1 MVQEPKSENG
11 DFWAAA
17 IETTRTLLVPFDTG
31 VTWLVSLA
39 ILLIPASV
47 DSLIGFGVILPAAE
61 YRIIGAIGAIAA
73 IWQTWILAARAF
85 RPSGAAL
92 GSFASATASGAL
104 AFGLSLHHVPLRPAF
119 RIFFWVAV
127 VYLIGQAAWLALIS
141 WQMSRENEEPQPETE
156 AAVLPSF
163 VEPAAQPHGDTFCVA
178 MTTAP
183 SERAEVIAHRIV
195 EERLAACAQVPGE
208 MTSYYWWKGEVNRD
222 RERLLFL
229 KTRTDLLPDIQ
240 ALLAEIHPAEV
251 PELVLLPIVGGLP
264 AYISWIGQELR
275 PRRPATAQPAVTD
288 ASPDTERSPEDDAL
302 PEGEASPEE

>member
-1 MVQEPKSENG
+1 MAPGERKVHEPKGENG
-11 DFWAAA
+11 DFWKAA

-39 ILLIPASV
+39 MLLIPASV
-47 DSLIGFGVILPAAE
+47 DSLIGFGVILPVVE
-61 YRIIGAIGAIAA
+61 YRVIGSIGAIAA
-73 IWQTWILAARAF
+73 IWQTWILAAHAF
-85 RPSGAAL
+85 RPSSTSA
-92 GSFASATASGAL
+92 GSFASAIASAAL
-104 AFGLSLHHVPLRPAF
+104 AYGLSLHHVPLRPAF

-127 VYLIGQAAWLALIS
+127 VYLIVQAVWLALVS
-141 WQMSRENEEPQPETE
+141 WQMSQQAEAQEQGPGPETTAFGSRALAE
-156 AAVLPSF
+156 PVLPALS
-163 VEPAAQPHGDTFCVA
+163 DTLCVA

-183 SERAEVIAHRIV
+183 SDRAEVIAHRIV

-208 MTSYYWWKGEVNRD
+208 LTSYYWWKGEVNRD

-264 AYISWIGQELR
+264 AYLSWMGQELR
-275 PRRPATAQPAVTD
+275 PKRAPEPTVRQTGDEQQPESD
-288 ASPDTERSPEDDAL
+288 PP
-302 PEGEASPEE
+302 PGE